1 MDEKGE
7 NMSYE
12 ILPGATIGIIGEG
25 ITSRY
30 LAQAAHNMGYQV
42 AAYSSTAESVVFKD
56 ADYRFLG
63 EKDNDDEIE
72 SFVALSDMI
81 TYTSAWLPTQI
92 TNQLT
97 NQVVPQGTTILDIT
111 DDHA

>member
-12 ILPGATIGIIGEG
+12 ILPGTTIGIIGEG

-42 AAYSSTAESVVFKD
+42 AAYSSAAESAVFKD

-63 EKDNDDEIE
+63 DKDIIIE
-72 SFVALSDMI
+72 FKSLASHLTLI
-81 TYTSAWLPTQI
+81 TIPPSCFPKK
-92 TNQLT
+92 LT
-97 NQVVPQGTTILDIT
+97 IKLDIKT
-111 DDHA
+111 V